1 MIRNPL
7 PLVTLLD
14 DESGQSWVE
23 TVVMLLIIV
32 PLLLGLFYLHDL
44 TTMRIR
50 AIQAARFVAWE
61 SDWYGR
67 EDQTNRALRIQT
79 QRDWINRLNQI
90 GLDGVTNVDV
100 FKRRIGQYSSDVG
113 DGVQPTL
120 FLPCPL
126 SNVLPGG
133 GQCGT
138 EGSTDQSQGFINSI
152 ASGLSGVLNGLAGLT
167 GPVAFVF
174 QDAVALNTNWDNE
187 ANGSVYT
194 ARVIYKMGYTGF
206 FASFGTSTIV
216 QRASILSHPYV
227 LRRTKDDQEYDEL
240 LGNACSDVFSDTS
253 GHVVRL
259 WLFPQNLA
267 VFPSIQ
273 GFGTDTQQTIGTVTN
288 KLGAAGKCI
297 VSGLGALAGGLD
309 SVLGSNLGFKMP
321 DGTLKEYPE
330 LSMPTN
336 TGQTSGN
343 SSGGSLG
350 NCQSGGGAMGSGTG
364 FSGCQ

>member
-1 MIRNPL
+1 
-7 PLVTLLD
+7 
-14 DESGQSWVE
+14 
-23 TVVMLLIIV
+23 
-32 PLLLGLFYLHDL
+32 
-44 TTMRIR
+44 
-50 AIQAARFVAWE
+50 
-61 SDWYGR
+61 
-67 EDQTNRALRIQT
+67 
-79 QRDWINRLNQI
+79 
-90 GLDGVTNVDV
+90 
-100 FKRRIGQYSSDVG
+100 
-113 DGVQPTL
+113 
-120 FLPCPL
+120 L
-126 SNVLPGG
+126 SNVLPGS

-138 EGSTDQSQGFINSI
+138 EGGTDQSQGFINSV